1 MTSNLVI
8 ALDCMGG
15 DRAPQVVIEGADI
28 IASNNFEVQ
37 FLLFGNSKKI
47 LPIINHC
54 RYLKGRFNL
63 IHTDEEV
70 PADEKPSNALR
81 KLTKSSM
88 RLAIDAVKDG
98 KAQAI
103 ISAGNT
109 GALMAIAK
117 VVLRPLPLI
126 DRPAIVTSIPNKKNK
141 GTVFLDMGANIECD
155 SAVLFQF
162 AVMGRAFAKSALK
175 IENPKI
181 GILNVGS
188 EELKGHEHVKNV
200 ANILKNSD
208 LKNDFYGYVEGDDIA
223 KGTVDVVVT
232 DGFTGNITLKTIEGT
247 AKFITSLVKE
257 GFTSS
262 IWAKIGYL
270 FASNSITKAT
280 RKIDPRLNNGAMLVG
295 LNGIAVKSHGS
306 TDSIGFSNAIKVAIS
321 LLENQINDKIIAE
334 IKANESAI
342 SNALNSTNSS
352 SESN

>member
-1 MTSNLVI
+1 MI
-8 ALDCMGG
+8 FM
-15 DRAPQVVIEGADI
+15 
-28 IASNNFEVQ
+28 
-37 FLLFGNSKKI
+37 
-47 LPIINHC
+47 
-54 RYLKGRFNL
+54 
-63 IHTDEEV
+63 
-70 PADEKPSNALR
+70 
-81 KLTKSSM
+81 
-88 RLAIDAVKDG
+88 
-98 KAQAI
+98 
-103 ISAGNT
+103 
-109 GALMAIAK
+109 
-117 VVLRPLPLI
+117 
-126 DRPAIVTSIPNKKNK
+126 
-141 GTVFLDMGANIECD
+141 DM
-155 SAVLFQF
+155 L
-162 AVMGRAFAKSALK
+162 
-175 IENPKI
+175 
-181 GILNVGS
+181 
-188 EELKGHEHVKNV
+188 
-200 ANILKNSD
+200 
-208 LKNDFYGYVEGDDIA
+208 EGDDIA